1 VKLKRGQELSNLDM
15 AAIFVTAIG
24 KQHASILL
32 GEMDDASL
40 VILGQR
46 MSELGKVDTK
56 TVNHV
61 VSHFLKKQMAADAA
75 IHASRDDVVHLYRS
89 SIENDRAERLIE
101 DMGVPRRESVWKKL
115 SSLKPEAIME
125 QFFEEHPQVIAVMM
139 SNIKADLARRVLLL
153 MPEQQQLDVLMRMS
167 KIESVPRR
175 LIEDIEDVLERD
187 LVTQKASESIHF
199 DGMGRVVD
207 ILKGLKRES
216 ASVLLEGIEDRDK
229 PLFHRV
235 DALML
240 TFEDLEKMSDR
251 DTQQVLKKVSSE
263 VLMKALKGGSDEL
276 QALFLRN
283 MSQRAAE
290 MMQEDMDALGP
301 VKLSEVES
309 CQRDMLK
316 VIKDLDDAGLINLN
330 ASDMLS

>member
-1 VKLKRGQELSNLDM
+1 MKLKRGQELSNLDM